1 MPNFVDPPAPSAPDF
16 EDLRD
21 YVGDTLVIEP
31 TSYEEGFQTSRGPAD
46 VMHATVGR
54 LTDKGEIEGLGAQII
69 FWVKVIE
76 QLRDALANDGIVV
89 ARLVREG
96 RAYTLDSVDKATRDK
111 AEKAYSW
118 AE

>member
-1 MPNFVDPPAPSAPDF
+1 MAKFADPPEVPVPDF

-31 TSYEEGFQTSRGPAD
+31 TAYQEDFDTKRGPAT
-46 VMHATVGR
+46 VMHATVGVYSAEKD
-54 LTDKGEIEGLGAQII
+54 TIEGLGTQVI

-76 QLRDALANDGIVV
+76 QLRGALADDSIVV

-96 RAYTLDSVDKATRDK
+96 RAYTLDPVDSTTRAK
-111 AEKAYSW
+111 VEKAYSW
-118 AE
+118 D